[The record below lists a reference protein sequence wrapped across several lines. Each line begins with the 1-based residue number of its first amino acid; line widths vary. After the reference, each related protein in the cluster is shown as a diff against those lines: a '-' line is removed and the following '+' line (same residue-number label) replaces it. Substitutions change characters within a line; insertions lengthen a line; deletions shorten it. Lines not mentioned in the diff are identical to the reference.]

1 MFYQN
6 LLKNISNIP
15 ETKLQQIKTKLLS
28 TCDKYTK
35 IKVPYKHRKIVNK
48 LSKRNDIVILKA
60 DKGRGVVILVKGKYT
75 KKCLEILNTTQFQNL
90 NKNLTI
96 TMERKVQNILRKIKS
111 KLTIN
116 QYTQLYPS
124 GSSPGKLYGSTK
136 IHKLSNDDNVEK
148 LPIRPIISNVG
159 TTTYHLAQ
167 CLPKLVSP
175 LSISEYT
182 VSSNKDFVQNIRK
195 IKVPTGYDMVSFD
208 VKSLITNVPLEYT
221 IDLILKRIYDNGE
234 VSTGITRSEMKEMLK
249 LCKKNVHL
257 MVTYTYKQAE
267 FLWAPL

>member
-35 IKVPYKHRKIVNK
+35 IKVPYKHRKTVNK

-124 GSSPGKLYGSTK
+124 GSSPGKLYGSAK
-136 IHKLSNDDNVEK
+136 IHKLSNDDNVKK
-148 LPIRPIISNVG
+148 LPIRPIISNIG
-159 TTTYHLAQ
+159 TATYLLAKY
-167 CLPKLVSP
+167 LSKLMSP

-182 VSSNKDFVQNIRK
+182 VSSTKDFVQNIRTS
-195 IKVPTGYDMVSFD
+195 KVPTGYYMVSFD
-208 VKSLITNVPLEYT
+208 VKALFTNVPLECT
-221 IDLILKRIYDNGE
+221 SDLVLRRIYDNGE
-234 VSTGITRSEMKEMLK
+234 LSTDITRSEMKEMLK
-249 LCKKNVHL
+249 MLHL
-257 MVTYTYKQAE
+257 IVTYTYKQTE
-267 FLWAPL
+267 LLWVPL

>member
-1 MFYQN
+1 M
-6 LLKNISNIP
+6 
-15 ETKLQQIKTKLLS
+15 
-28 TCDKYTK
+28 
-35 IKVPYKHRKIVNK
+35 PYKHRKVVNE
-48 LSKRNDIVILKA
+48 LSKWNDIVILKA
-60 DKGRGVVILVKGKYT
+60 DKGRRVVILDRGKYT
-75 KKCLEILNTTQFQNL
+75 KCLDILNTTQYQTL
-90 NKNLTI
+90 NKDPTK
-96 TMERKVQNILRKIKS
+96 TMEWKVQNILQKIKS

-116 QYTQLYPS
+116 ECKQLYPS
-124 GSSPGKLYGSTK
+124 VSSPGELYGTAK

-159 TTTYHLAQ
+159 TATYHLAK